1 MFAIS
6 TLLVN
11 ISTRFAD
18 SNLAKNLN
26 WSIAFAISL
35 SLCSIALILALTAL
49 PANAQS
55 PVEVED
61 PVVRA
66 IKQIDSIAS
75 QQVTFANQE
84 RTLVKE
90 AETTKVIKEENASN
104 VTNTLDKEAF
114 VKPFEVLSNPRYK
127 TALVRFRQYGEPMAR
142 ILTEE
147 KMPQELMAVAL
158 VESGF
163 NPLALSP
170 KGARGIWQFIPATAR
185 RYGLPVDSTSDHRI
199 DPEHST
205 RAAARYLRDLYER
218 FGDWRLALAAYNA
231 GENRIQKIIDKTG
244 SYSFEH
250 VANYLPKETRTYVPT
265 VLSIWAQLGK
275 LDSLLAKPVGQNN
288 VISLP
293 SQILIA
299 PFKLG
304 LPDSSTRKLEKKD
317 EMDKQ

>member
-1 MFAIS
+1 MFAVI
-6 TLLVN
+6 TLLGN
-11 ISTRFAD
+11 ILTVFTGRK
-18 SNLAKNLN
+18 LAKNLN

-35 SLCSIALILALTAL
+35 SLCSIALILAITAL
-49 PANAQS
+49 SANAQS
-55 PVEVED
+55 SQQVED

-66 IKQIDSIAS
+66 IKQIDSVTS
-75 QQVTFANQE
+75 QQVTLANQE
-84 RTLVKE
+84 IIFTKE
-90 AETTKVIKEENASN
+90 AKTTKVTKEESTTN
-104 VTNTLDKEAF
+104 VTSTVDKEF
-114 VKPFEVLSNPRYK
+114 KPFEVLSNPRYK
-127 TALVRFRQYGEPMAR
+127 TALVRFRQYGEPIAR

-147 KMPQELMAVAL
+147 NMPQELMAVAL

-185 RYGLPVDSTSDHRI
+185 RYGLSVDSSFDHRI

-231 GENRIQKIIDKTG
+231 GENRIQNIIDKTG
-244 SYSFEH
+244 TYNFEH

-275 LDSLLAKPVGQNN
+275 LESLTLKPINQANQSKVT
-288 VISLP
+288 S
-293 SQILIA
+293 SQIVIA

-304 LPDSSTRKLEKKD
+304 LPN
-317 EMDKQ
+317 